1 MATAPWFVLS
11 PNALLSAIGLLR
23 GPDKTVPT
31 PAEDWRTAVV
41 DVVIP
46 AYKEEDNIIHCLASL
61 ARQTLPPRNVIL
73 VEDGSRDLT
82 VPRAREYAAAA
93 GLHLTVIE
101 RAASIGK
108 TPTIKR
114 QSREFDS
121 DVEFIL
127 DGDTF
132 LESPDYIAR
141 CVEELYKGAGI
152 ASVCGRV
159 LPMRLVDRRNL
170 AETPEYATVLAGA
183 PFVDPK
189 ASRSRLQLMWWGLTN
204 MYRDCLYRFLQG
216 FVFHGQVV
224 FFGGITNPVGCAV
237 AYRREYVKDLF
248 DRYEPQF
255 GDNLTNSEDIFIGF
269 ALINQGYRNAQLL
282 DVTARSEEP
291 LATQLPRQVS
301 LWSSSFLQSC
311 YYFDALVRSPFKAF
325 ARMRRRRDEKQGE
338 YGQHIQEMRKVQEPY
353 RQAFGEEVT
362 KRYGRPLGWII
373 FMSAIEKI
381 GFPTALI
388 VMALLRWWEPLLI
401 TLLAESALSL
411 IVLTVISRG
420 ERWKV
425 LGKGLLVTP
434 LRYFLMLT
442 EIRTIGQFAIDL
454 WITGNRKWRK

>member
-1 MATAPWFVLS
+1 M
-11 PNALLSAIGLLR
+11 
-23 GPDKTVPT
+23 
-31 PAEDWRTAVV
+31 
-41 DVVIP
+41 
-46 AYKEEDNIIHCLASL
+46 
-61 ARQTLPPRNVIL
+61 
-73 VEDGSRDLT
+73 
-82 VPRAREYAAAA
+82 
-93 GLHLTVIE
+93 
-101 RAASIGK
+101 
-108 TPTIKR
+108 
-114 QSREFDS
+114 
-121 DVEFIL
+121 
-127 DGDTF
+127 
-132 LESPDYIAR
+132 
-141 CVEELYKGAGI
+141 
-152 ASVCGRV
+152 
-159 LPMRLVDRRNL
+159 
-170 AETPEYATVLAGA
+170 
-183 PFVDPK
+183 
-189 ASRSRLQLMWWGLTN
+189 
-204 MYRDCLYRFLQG
+204 
-216 FVFHGQVV
+216 
-224 FFGGITNPVGCAV
+224 
-237 AYRREYVKDLF
+237 
-248 DRYEPQF
+248 
-255 GDNLTNSEDIFIGF
+255 
-269 ALINQGYRNAQLL
+269 
-282 DVTARSEEP
+282 TARSEEP